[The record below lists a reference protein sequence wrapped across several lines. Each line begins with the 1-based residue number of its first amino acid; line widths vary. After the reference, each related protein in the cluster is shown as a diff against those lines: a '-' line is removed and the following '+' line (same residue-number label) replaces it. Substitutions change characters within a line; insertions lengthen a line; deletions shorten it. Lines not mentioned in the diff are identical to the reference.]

1 MTRKQRA
8 EIVNKTLKTLFPKAD
23 TVLKW
28 ANPWELTVAVILS
41 AQCTDRKVN
50 EVTEKLFKKY
60 PQLIDYV
67 NAKEEE
73 FQRDIHSTG
82 FYKAKTR
89 HILGAA
95 RKVQDDFGGT
105 VPQTM
110 EELTTLPG
118 VARKTANVVLD
129 RAFGKTIGI
138 AVDTHVIRLSRK
150 FGLTEN
156 TDQNK
161 IEQDLMKL
169 IPQKDWMNY
178 TYRTIEY
185 GRKFSP
191 ARKAT
196 DTDDPISIALKNL
209 HQ

>member
-1 MTRKQRA
+1 MTRQERA
-8 EIVNKTLKTLFPKAD
+8 DIVNKTLKKLFPKAD
-23 TVLKW
+23 TVLHW
-28 ANPWELTVAVILS
+28 SNPWELTVAVVLS
-41 AQCTDRKVN
+41 AQCTDKKVN

-60 PQLIDYV
+60 SKLADYV

-73 FQRDIHSTG
+73 FQQGIHSTG

-95 RKVQDDFGGT
+95 RKIQDDFGGT

-118 VARKTANVVLD
+118 VARKTGNVILD
-129 RAFGKTIGI
+129 RAFGKTVGI

-150 FGLTEN
+150 FGLTDN

-169 IPQKDWMNY
+169 IPPKDWMNY

-185 GRKFSP
+185 GRKLSP
-191 ARKAT
+191 ARKVN

-209 HQ
+209 H